1 MVSNFKNMLLSLSLI
16 AVFAAVTL
24 ASVYT
29 VTKEPIAATQK
40 TKKQNAIRDVLP
52 AFERL
57 GDVEKVAVETGDT
70 LNVYKA
76 YDENNRFAGAAVE
89 TVTHNGYAGDIRLMV
104 GFDPDGNIINYSV
117 LEQKETP
124 GLGTKVVE
132 WFKTDV
138 KQQNIIGKNPAK
150 NKLTVSK
157 DGGEVDA
164 ITAATVSSRAFLHAV
179 QMAYEAYAGNTGAPG
194 HDGISGASQV
204 DSAEVETTQMS
215 DEKQLK
221 PKL

>member
-1 MVSNFKNMLLSLSLI
+1 MVSNFKNMVLSLSLI

-29 VTKEPIAATQK
+29 VTKEPIAASQK

-57 GDVEKVAVETGDT
+57 DDVEKVAVETGDT

-76 YDENNRFAGAAVE
+76 YDENNKFAGSAVE

-194 HDGISGASQV
+194 QDGISGASQV

>member
-16 AVFAAVTL
+16 TVFAAVTL

-29 VTKEPIAATQK
+29 VTKEPIAASQK

-57 GDVEKVAVETGDT
+57 DDVEKVAVETGDT

-194 HDGISGASQV
+194 HDGNSGASQV
-204 DSAEVETTQMS
+204 DSDVVETTQVS
-215 DEKQLK
+215 DEEQ
-221 PKL
+221 